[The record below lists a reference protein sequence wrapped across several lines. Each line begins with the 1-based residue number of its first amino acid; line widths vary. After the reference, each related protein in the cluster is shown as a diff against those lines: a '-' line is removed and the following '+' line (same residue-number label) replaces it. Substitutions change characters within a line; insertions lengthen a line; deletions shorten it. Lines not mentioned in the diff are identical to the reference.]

1 VLVRGGTYPQRQW
14 PRGVPAS
21 TRPEESRLELRTK
34 ARGANDGAG
43 LAKCKWPAQHG
54 TATQRQLKAATST
67 SNQQK
72 EEEKSDA
79 KRQKS
84 KMQNAATTQLGL
96 ESGMQFETQPL
107 AAARLI
113 GRGRQPLQPVQRH
126 RGAVVRPKQR
136 TSSLNKPCRALP
148 SPSKAPSKR
157 PSQAAVVQQAPPST
171 NHRRRP
177 RRWSWSAPR
186 VSGLEIRVPSPR
198 FASSRRRRGKRET
211 TEQGKGQ
218 RARACPCFCSRGGAA
233 ACWRCASARCIIA
246 NAMLRSFCS
255 SPSVRPAASTA

>member
-1 VLVRGGTYPQRQW
+1 
-14 PRGVPAS
+14 
-21 TRPEESRLELRTK
+21 
-34 ARGANDGAG
+34 
-43 LAKCKWPAQHG
+43 
-54 TATQRQLKAATST
+54 LKAATST

-148 SPSKAPSKR
+148 SRVATLQSPLQKALP
-157 PSQAAVVQQAPPST
+157 
-171 NHRRRP
+171 
-177 RRWSWSAPR
+177 
-186 VSGLEIRVPSPR
+186 G
-198 FASSRRRRGKRET
+198 
-211 TEQGKGQ
+211 
-218 RARACPCFCSRGGAA
+218 RGGAA
-233 ACWRCASARCIIA
+233 GPAIHQ
-246 NAMLRSFCS
+246 
-255 SPSVRPAASTA
+255 SPLPAAPVVLERTAGFWA